1 MARAAD
7 TAPRFTL
14 NQRLRYRFDNALT
27 RGITLILVWLGLIV
41 LAVILVVA
49 FIVWIWGIGPG
60 DRSVPYVESA
70 WLALT
75 RTLDPGT
82 FGADEGGRFRI
93 LMLIVTL
100 AGLFVLAVVIGL
112 VSNAIDRRLELL
124 RQGRSLVV
132 ETGHTLILGYS
143 PKVPAIVRE
152 LVEAN
157 LSRRKPAIVI
167 LGDATPSQVHDSI
180 RQQGI
185 DLRNTRLV
193 VRSGNP
199 ASLDDL
205 ARMNASHARSIIIVA
220 PEDEAA
226 DSIVVKNT
234 LALTRFGISF
244 DSTPTIAEVSDNY
257 VAQAL
262 VEIGGQGLLTVNPL
276 GTVASITAR
285 VLRTS
290 GLGVVYE
297 DILDFRG
304 DEIYS
309 TDIPTSYVGRP
320 FRDLLH
326 ASTRSS
332 VIGLLRAGEVLAVP
346 ALDTIVMDEDK
357 AIAIS
362 ADDSS
367 LVLDRA
373 PADTPSQ
380 TTTLELPRFAERTL
394 VIGWSRLGSR
404 ICLDNEDHVLEGSEL
419 TLLIDSDL
427 HDVDGIEQELGLHRQ
442 VVRIE
447 LGNPVHRGR
456 IDAVLAAGPYHHILV
471 LAEREKLSHQEADA
485 RALLALLH
493 IRRWLDEN
501 LKDGPR
507 PNLVGELLD
516 VNDEIIGQVA
526 KPDDFIVS
534 ERLVS
539 LALSQLSE
547 NPAIYPILRQLLNA
561 EGVHVHLLDQS
572 ALPLHAVQTFDEVV
586 VAAQMAG
593 AIAIGIQRIHVTS
606 AGAEEAT
613 ILLNPNKSDR
623 LELGS
628 DDRVV
633 ALMRVHLAS
642 TARGDLPTA
651 DTEPRDAALGRP

>member
-1 MARAAD
+1 MSRATD
-7 TAPRFTL
+7 TGPRFTL

-49 FIVWIWGIGPG
+49 FIDWIWGIGPG

-167 LGDATPSQVHDSI
+167 LGAMTPNDVHDSI
-180 RQQGI
+180 REQGI
-185 DLRNTRLV
+185 DLHNTRLV

-205 ARMNASHARSIIIVA
+205 ARMNASHARSVIIVA

-244 DSTPTIAEVSDNY
+244 DSTPTIAEVSDTY

-262 VEIGGQGLLTVNPL
+262 VEIGGGGLLTVNPL

-304 DEIYS
+304 DEIYT
-309 TDIPTSYVGRP
+309 TDIPTAHVGRP
-320 FRDLLH
+320 FRDLLL

-332 VIGLLRAGEVLAVP
+332 VIGLVREGEVLAVP
-346 ALDTIVMDEDK
+346 PFDTIIAEGDQ

-373 PADTPSQ
+373 PQDSPSQ
-380 TTTLELPRFAERTL
+380 TTTVAIPRSLERTL
-394 VIGWSRLGSR
+394 VIGWSRLGTR
-404 ICLDNEDHVLEGSEL
+404 ICLDNEEHVLEGSEL
-419 TLLIDSDL
+419 TLLVDADL
-427 HDVDGIEQELGLHRQ
+427 HDVNSIERELGLQRQ
-442 VVRIE
+442 RVRIE
-447 LGNPVHRGR
+447 LGNPVHRSR
-456 IDAVLAAGPYHHILV
+456 IDAVLSAGPYHHILV

-493 IRRWLDEN
+493 IRRWLDEH
-501 LKDGPR
+501 LGDAPR

-539 LALSQLSE
+539 LALTQLSE

-561 EGVHVHLLDQS
+561 EGVHLYILDRS
-572 ALPLHAVQTFDEVV
+572 TLPLHEIETFNDVVIAVLR
-586 VAAQMAG
+586 AG
-593 AIAIGIQRIHVTS
+593 AIAIGIQQVQVSPDGAAETS
-606 AGAEEAT
+606 
-613 ILLNPNKSDR
+613 ISLNPDKSVP
-623 LELGS
+623 LALGPH
-628 DDRVV
+628 DRVV
-633 ALMRVHLAS
+633 ILLRRS
-642 TARGDLPTA
+642 
-651 DTEPRDAALGRP
+651 

>member
-1 MARAAD
+1 M
-7 TAPRFTL
+7 PRFTL
-14 NQRLRYRFDNALT
+14 GQRIRYRFDNALT
-27 RGITLILVWLGLIV
+27 RGIGLILVWLGLIV
-41 LAVILVVA
+41 LAVILLVA

-60 DRSVPYVESA
+60 DRGVPYFESA

-82 FGADEGGRFRI
+82 FGADEGGRFRF

-132 ETGHTLILGYS
+132 ETDHTLILGYS
-143 PKVPAIVRE
+143 QKVPAIVRE

-167 LGDATPSQVHDSI
+167 LGDATPSEVHDSI
-180 RQQGI
+180 REQGI
-185 DLRNTRLV
+185 ELQNTRLV
-193 VRSGNP
+193 VRNGNP
-199 ASLDDL
+199 ASLEDL

-244 DSTPTIAEVSDNY
+244 DMTPTIAEVSDSY
-257 VAQAL
+257 IAAAL
-262 VEIGGQGLLTVNPL
+262 LDIGGAGLLTVNPL

-304 DEIYS
+304 DEIY
-309 TDIPTSYVGRP
+309 TTEVPKDYVGRP
-320 FRDLLH
+320 FRDLLL

-332 VIGLLRAGEVLAVP
+332 VIGILRSGEVMAAP
-346 ALDTIVMDEDK
+346 SFDTLVQAGDH

-367 LVLDRA
+367 LTLDRL
-373 PADTPSQ
+373 PQDTRPPSGD
-380 TTTLELPRFAERTL
+380 LPIPRAVERTL
-394 VIGWSRLGSR
+394 VIGWSRLGAR
-404 ICLDNEDHVLEGSEL
+404 ICADNEQHVLEGSTL
-419 TLLIDSDL
+419 TLLIDPDL
-427 HDVDGIEQELGLHRQ
+427 HDVGSIRSDLTLSRQ
-442 VVRIE
+442 GVTIE
-447 LGNPVHRGR
+447 LGNPVHKTRM
-456 IDAVLAAGPYHHILV
+456 DSVLAEGPYDHILV

-501 LKDGPR
+501 LGDAPR

-516 VNDEIIGQVA
+516 VNDEVIGQVA

-539 LALSQLSE
+539 LALTQLSE
-547 NPAIYPILRQLLNA
+547 NPAIYPILKQLLNA
-561 EGVHVHLLDQS
+561 DGIQLQLIERSLVPMNGVSSFADVVDACQS
-572 ALPLHAVQTFDEVV
+572 V
-586 VAAQMAG
+586 G
-593 AIAIGIQRIHVTS
+593 ATAIGIQRVQALRDGGSRTS
-606 AGAEEAT
+606 IE
-613 ILLNPNKSDR
+613 LNPDKSSDLDLGPQDR
-623 LELGS
+623 I
-628 DDRVV
+628 V
-633 ALMRVHLAS
+633 ALTRVS
-642 TARGDLPTA
+642 
-651 DTEPRDAALGRP
+651 

>member
-1 MARAAD
+1 MTRATG

-49 FIVWIWGIGPG
+49 FVVWIWNIGPG
-60 DRSVPYVESA
+60 DRSVPYTESA

-82 FGADEGGRFRI
+82 FGADEGGRFRV

-143 PKVPAIVRE
+143 PKVTAIVRE

-167 LGDATPSQVHDSI
+167 LGDAAPNEVHDSI
-180 RQQGI
+180 REQGI

-244 DSTPTIAEVSDNY
+244 DSTPTIAEVSDTY

-262 VEIGGQGLLTVNPL
+262 VEISGKGLLTVNPL
-276 GTVASITAR
+276 GIVASITAR

-304 DEIYS
+304 DEIYT
-309 TDIPTSYVGRP
+309 TDIPSGYVGRP
-320 FRDLLH
+320 FRDLLL

-332 VIGLLRAGEVLAVP
+332 VIGLLRQGDVLAVP
-346 ALDTIVMDEDK
+346 AFDTIVEEYDR

-367 LVLDRA
+367 LVLDR
-373 PADTPSQ
+373 TPQDSPKQ
-380 TTTLELPRFAERTL
+380 TTTVAIPRSVERTL

-404 ICLDNEDHVLEGSEL
+404 ICLDNEEHVLEGSEITIL
-419 TLLIDSDL
+419 VDSDL
-427 HDVDGIEQELGLHRQ
+427 HDVDSIERELGLHRQ
-442 VVRIE
+442 RVRLE
-447 LGNPVHRGR
+447 LGNPVHRIR

-493 IRRWLDEN
+493 IRHWLDEN
-501 LKDGPR
+501 LIDAPR

-516 VNDEIIGQVA
+516 ANDEILGQVA

-539 LALSQLSE
+539 LALTQLSE

-561 EGVHVHLLDQS
+561 EGVNLSLIDQT
-572 ALPLHAVQTFDEVV
+572 ALPLHGIETFADV
-586 VAAQMAG
+586 VAAAQKAG
-593 AIAIGIQRIHVTS
+593 AIAIGIQRVHTLSGGTTETAIT
-606 AGAEEAT
+606 
-613 ILLNPNKSDR
+613 LNPNKSAPLD
-623 LELGS
+623 LTQG
-628 DDRVV
+628 DRVV
-633 ALMRVHLAS
+633 ALMRVDN
-642 TARGDLPTA
+642 R
-651 DTEPRDAALGRP
+651 

>member
-1 MARAAD
+1 MTRATD

-27 RGITLILVWLGLIV
+27 RGIALILVWLGLIV

-82 FGADEGGRFRI
+82 FGADEGGRFRF

-143 PKVPAIVRE
+143 AKVPAIVRE

-167 LGDATPSQVHDSI
+167 LGDATPSEVHDNI
-180 RQQGI
+180 REQGI

-205 ARMNASHARSIIIVA
+205 ARMNTAHARSIIIVA

-234 LALTRFGISF
+234 LALTRYGISF
-244 DSTPTIAEVSDNY
+244 DETPTIAEVSDTY

-262 VEIGGQGLLTVNPL
+262 VEIGGTGLLTVNPL

-304 DEIYS
+304 DEIYT
-309 TDIPTSYVGRP
+309 TDIPDDYVGRP
-320 FRDLLH
+320 FSDLLL

-332 VIGLLRAGEVLAVP
+332 VIGILRDGEVLASP
-346 ALDTIVMDEDK
+346 AFDTTIRDGDQ

-367 LVLDRA
+367 LTLDRA
-373 PADTPSQ
+373 PRVSSGQSRSIDIPKA
-380 TTTLELPRFAERTL
+380 AERTL
-394 VIGWSRLGSR
+394 VIGWSRLGSQ
-404 ICLDNEDHVLEGSEL
+404 ICLDNEEHVLAGSEL
-419 TLLIDSDL
+419 TLLIDPDL
-427 HDVDGIEQELGLHRQ
+427 HDVDAIERELDLQHQR
-442 VVRIE
+442 VRIE

-456 IDAVLAAGPYHHILV
+456 IDTVLADGPYHHILV

-493 IRRWLDEN
+493 IRRWLDQN
-501 LKDGPR
+501 LGAASR

-539 LALSQLSE
+539 LALTQLSE
-547 NPAIYPILRQLLNA
+547 NPAIHPILRQLLNA
-561 EGVHVHLLDQS
+561 EGVHLYLVDQTT
-572 ALPLHAVQTFDEVV
+572 LPLPSVKTFDDVV
-586 VAAQMAG
+586 VAATEAG
-593 AIAIGIQRIHVTS
+593 AIAIGFQS
-606 AGAEEAT
+606 AAVSESGSMGSSIT
-613 ILLNPNKSDR
+613 LNPDKSAPLRLSPADR
-623 LELGS
+623 IVLLLRVTAQ
-628 DDRVV
+628 DRQGVK
-633 ALMRVHLAS
+633 
-642 TARGDLPTA
+642 
-651 DTEPRDAALGRP
+651 